1 MLVFPDQLALRI
13 SLTIHYQADLN
24 EGCYG
29 TVTTEVQI
37 VRSTAPP
44 IHVKPCESS
53 NASSNAAPTTSL
65 EPNPPLSA
73 QTCPPS
79 QYYSSVTSPCRT
91 AQHHHPSPLSRV
103 ASATRS
109 VASKF
114 VIEDPIKRAYLRTS
128 FLFAI
133 SVLVTW
139 IPSSMNRIHS
149 WLAGSSPF
157 EYHVAT
163 AAVLPLQGLWNAI
176 IFFVT
181 SWSTVRRTSK
191 SGSVQAHPDGI
202 DRVRAEVPAARCGIE
217 QRDDCYQSE
226 TDLEDGDSR
235 TMGSEIELQ
244 QLSKLRNG
252 QHSELCRV
260 QTTA

>member
-1 MLVFPDQLALRI
+1 M
-13 SLTIHYQADLN
+13 
-24 EGCYG
+24 
-29 TVTTEVQI
+29 
-37 VRSTAPP
+37 RSTAPTASF
-44 IHVKPCESS
+44 KPRATP
-53 NASSNAAPTTSL
+53 NASSTAITAISLPPNSPT
-65 EPNPPLSA
+65 SA

-91 AQHHHPSPLSRV
+91 THQHHPSPLLRV
-103 ASATRS
+103 TSATRS

-114 VIEDPIKRAYLRTS
+114 VIDDPIKRAYLRTS

-181 SWSTVRRTSK
+181 SWSTVRRTPR
-191 SGSVQAHPDGI
+191 SGPVQAPPDGI
-202 DRVRAEVPAARCGIE
+202 ERTRPEIPSARCGIV
-217 QRDDCYQSE
+217 QRDDCCQSE

-244 QLSKLRNG
+244 QLSKLKQGRS
-252 QHSELCRV
+252 SELNRV
-260 QTTA
+260 QSV

>member
-1 MLVFPDQLALRI
+1 M
-13 SLTIHYQADLN
+13 
-24 EGCYG
+24 
-29 TVTTEVQI
+29 TTEVQI
-37 VRSTAPP
+37 VRSTAP
-44 IHVKPCESS
+44 HTLFKPRESS
-53 NASSNAAPTTSL
+53 NASSIATPTITIQ
-65 EPNPPLSA
+65 PNPPTTA

-79 QYYSSVTSPCRT
+79 QYYSSVTSPCRKT
-91 AQHHHPSPLSRV
+91 HQYHPSRLSRV

-114 VIEDPIKRAYLRTS
+114 AIDDPIKRAYLRTS

-181 SWSTVRRTSK
+181 SWSTVRRTSR
-191 SGSVQAHPDGI
+191 SGSVQAPPEGI
-202 DRVRAEVPAARCGIE
+202 DRTRAEMPWARCGIA
-217 QRDDCYQSE
+217 QRDDCCQSE

-244 QLSKLRNG
+244 QLSKLRQG
-252 QHSELCRV
+252 RSSELDRNQSSV
-260 QTTA
+260 